1 MLCWAR
7 VTCGCT
13 ALTPST
19 ALLSPGVLCLPA
31 AGRLCPLPSPEMLP
45 HLPLPVRKRTRLCL
59 PVFWG
64 VQVSVGTRTA
74 AGGTGQGAELPPPS
88 ILQVLL
94 LAAPADAAGAAA
106 ETAAPPVCHL
116 LGGGGGTPQ
125 LQNPHLSLL
134 HQRAFPPPLHPG
146 RRHCRKTLTASS
158 PAPPN
163 PATLVSSPAL
173 GQCVGPPG

>member
-64 VQVSVGTRTA
+64 VQVSAGTRRA
-74 AGGTGQGAELPPPS
+74 AGGTGQGAELSCRLHPS
-88 ILQVLL
+88 CRSFCWQHRPTQQVQPLRQQHPQCAICL
-94 LAAPADAAGAAA
+94 EAVEGRPSYNTLICPSCTSAHFHRHCIQ
-106 ETAAPPVCHL
+106 V
-116 LGGGGGTPQ
+116 GGIASRPQQHRPQHHPTPQ
-125 LQNPHLSLL
+125 PW
-134 HQRAFPPPLHPG
+134 RHPQPWG
-146 RRHCRKTLTASS
+146 NA
-158 PAPPN
+158 
-163 PATLVSSPAL
+163 
-173 GQCVGPPG
+173 